1 MGSSEGVAD
10 ERMRG
15 WMGSKRT
22 TNVELGPLSSA
33 EASELVAS
41 STPSG
46 QLPEKVAEHILK

>member
-1 MGSSEGVAD
+1 
-10 ERMRG
+10 MRG